1 MDRLD
6 PTLLPPQI
14 RQLVRLL
21 GTTDALALLRAW
33 GGQRRWVPTDPDR
46 ACPTLRASLSPAGLA
61 ALCASQYG
69 GLATDWPKIDKV
81 LLQSIHASMR
91 ADRAAGATANDLAT
105 RYGYTRRHV
114 ATIAPLS
121 PPSPPDLHPDLFD

>member
-1 MDRLD
+1 MERLD

-21 GTTDALALLRAW
+21 GTTDAVALLRTW

-46 ACPTLRASLSPAGLA
+46 ACPTLRTCLSPSGLA
-61 ALCASQYG
+61 ALCASEYG
-69 GLATDWPKIDKV
+69 GLSTDWPKIDKV
-81 LLQSIHASMR
+81 LLQSIHAAMR

-105 RYGYTRRHV
+105 RYGYTRRR
-114 ATIAPLS
+114 AASIAPSS
-121 PPSPPDLHPDLFD
+121 PPSQPDLHPDLFD